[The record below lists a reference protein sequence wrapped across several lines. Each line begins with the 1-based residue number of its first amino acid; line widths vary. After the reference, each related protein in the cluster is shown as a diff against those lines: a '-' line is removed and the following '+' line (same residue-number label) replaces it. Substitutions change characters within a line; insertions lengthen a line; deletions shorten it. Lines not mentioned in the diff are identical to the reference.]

1 MTLLKYQVQDDY
13 LQLMRETISSI
24 DALIYEVEKNTLQN
38 TKLRQVSLDMAT
50 DSVPLLRCLKE
61 AKTQAE
67 ISLDVFSKK
76 MFIDQSK

>member
-1 MTLLKYQVQDDY
+1 MITETQIKDDY

-24 DALIYEVEKNTLQN
+24 SALIYEVEKNTLQN
-38 TKLRQVSLDMAT
+38 TKLRKVSLEMAT

-67 ISLDVFSKK
+67 ISIDVFSKK
-76 MFIDQSK
+76 TINGQLK

>member
-1 MTLLKYQVQDDY
+1 MSNTNDQLKEEY

-24 DALIYEVEKNTLQN
+24 DTLIYEVEERSLQN
-38 TKLRQVSLDMAT
+38 KLLRKVSLEMAT

-67 ISLDVFSKK
+67 ISLDIFSTNK
-76 MFIDQSK
+76 IVQ